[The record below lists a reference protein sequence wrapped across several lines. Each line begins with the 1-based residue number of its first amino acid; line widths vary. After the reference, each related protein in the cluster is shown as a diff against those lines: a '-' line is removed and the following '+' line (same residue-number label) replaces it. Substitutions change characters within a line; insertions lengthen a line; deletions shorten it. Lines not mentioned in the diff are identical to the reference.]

1 MRIGDY
7 KVRVVND
14 GRFRLDGGAM
24 FGIVPKPLWSRL
36 TKPDRKNRIDL
47 GLNLLLIEG
56 RGKRLL
62 VDTGFGDTW
71 SSRERERY
79 GLDGTGRLP
88 ERLAEVGVSV
98 SDVDFV
104 VNSHLHF
111 DHAGGNCKDGEP
123 LFPNGTY
130 IVQETEL
137 NAALKPSPLSASSYR
152 DSDIKPIM
160 EREQLKT
167 IEGDYE
173 VLPGVLLLNT
183 GGHTKGH
190 QAVLIRSGGTTFFY
204 PADLIPTRFHLNIP
218 YIMGYDLYP
227 EETVAQKERLLRS
240 AVEEGWFLLFEHDVE
255 PRIYRVEFRSGRYR
269 PILEEPL

>member
-7 KVRVVND
+7 EVRVVND

-137 NAALKPSPLSASSYR
+137 DAALNPSPLSASSYR

-167 IEGDYE
+167 IKGDYE
-173 VLPGVLLLNT
+173 VLHSTQAGT
-183 GGHTKGH
+183 QKG
-190 QAVLIRSGGTTFFY
+190 IRRCS
-204 PADLIPTRFHLNIP
+204 
-218 YIMGYDLYP
+218 
-227 EETVAQKERLLRS
+227 
-240 AVEEGWFLLFEHDVE
+240 
-255 PRIYRVEFRSGRYR
+255 
-269 PILEEPL
+269 